1 MVQNSL
7 KYLPKCSQIV
17 EELLVPLAC
26 DIIKVELRTATKA
39 GHFPY
44 KIVQNCIIKT
54 NVPTIALLIIP
65 QPVLIP
71 SSKGLESRIQGIVS

>member
-44 KIVQNCIIKT
+44 KIVQNCIKT

-71 SSKGLESRIQGIVS
+71 SSKRLESRIQGIVS